1 MLKKWSLILLISIA
15 YQSGVHALP
24 FGSFDPRSLAM
35 GGTGVTD
42 QTKMPIIQG
51 VSEIAEV
58 VGGTRN
64 VQLLIGSRSI
74 NTMSKMI

>member
-1 MLKKWSLILLISIA
+1 M
-15 YQSGVHALP
+15 H
-24 FGSFDPRSLAM
+24 AM

-42 QTKMPIIQG
+42 QTLMPHYQG

-64 VQLLIGSRSI
+64 VQYLIGSRAI
-74 NTMSKMI
+74 NSMVKMA